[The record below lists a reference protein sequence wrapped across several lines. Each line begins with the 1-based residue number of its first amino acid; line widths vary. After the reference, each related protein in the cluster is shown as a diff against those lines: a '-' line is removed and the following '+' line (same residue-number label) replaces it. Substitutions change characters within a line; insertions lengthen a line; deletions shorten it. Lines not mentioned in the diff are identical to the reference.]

1 MHRRKSAWGTAGS
14 VHHDRGLLMLGSTNS
29 VDIIMGIVGT
39 QSIRSD
45 QDQGLESNNRA
56 GHVRNATGRQ
66 NKPTNNRAHASVY
79 LFSKSVPF
87 LEETLH

>member
-56 GHVRNATGRQ
+56 GHVRNATGRPEQ
-66 NKPTNNRAHASVY
+66 TNKQSSCIR
-79 LFSKSVPF
+79 LFV
-87 LEETLH
+87 